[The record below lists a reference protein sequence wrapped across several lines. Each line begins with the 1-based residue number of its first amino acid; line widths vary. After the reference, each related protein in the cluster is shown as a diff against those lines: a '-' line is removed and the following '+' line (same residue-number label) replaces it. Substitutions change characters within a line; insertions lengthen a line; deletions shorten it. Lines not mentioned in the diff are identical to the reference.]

1 MTNLDTDL
9 SHAVL
14 SFPVKLFALLEQEG
28 EEVELIQWASHGYC
42 FRITQ
47 PDRFAEEIVPKYF
60 KQTKLTS
67 FQRQL
72 NLYGFRRI
80 ARGPDQGCYFHP
92 KFQKNRRDLLPDV
105 KRLPG
110 KGTLPSYEQF
120 WNTLKTSSSLSDGS
134 KGLRGGSMSSGL
146 KIPASIVAAA
156 TRKAPLEPTTNKI
169 AVDPTTTVD
178 YDKSFS
184 QIPATSQVPSLH
196 PPSISVPPAVV
207 PRTMSKLTMNIGFGR
222 NVFPSQPTA
231 PTPNFIISTGSA
243 NPVVYKSMNTV
254 ADQNVSTNSDM
265 YARGVYSTASTLS
278 SASVDRPVDN
288 GFSMANYPPKSTTDF
303 LGYYDANG
311 TQLINFSERRESV
324 SSGDMFEEEL
334 DMLELFAEDTPH
346 ASQGYSLDHLSPAT
360 M

>member
-1 MTNLDTDL
+1 MTNLETDL
-9 SHAVL
+9 SHAIL

-47 PDRFAEEIVPKYF
+47 PERFAEEIVPKYF

-120 WNTLKTSSSLSDGS
+120 WNSLKTSSSLSDGS
-134 KGLRGGSMSSGL
+134 KGLRVGSMSSGL

-156 TRKAPLEPTTNKI
+156 TRKASLEPTANKI
-169 AVDPTTTVD
+169 AVDPATTID
-178 YDKSFS
+178 YEKSFS
-184 QIPATSQVPSLH
+184 QIPSTHQAPSLH

-222 NVFPSQPTA
+222 NVFPSQPA

-243 NPVVYKSMNTV
+243 NPVVYKPMNTV
-254 ADQNVSTNSDM
+254 ADQNVSANSDM

-278 SASVDRPVDN
+278 STSVDGPVDN
-288 GFSMANYPPKSTTDF
+288 GFSMANYPPKPTTDF

-346 ASQGYSLDHLSPAT
+346 TSQGYSLDRLSPAT

>member
-1 MTNLDTDL
+1 MFQRDG
-9 SHAVL
+9 H
-14 SFPVKLFALLEQEG
+14 
-28 EEVELIQWASHGYC
+28 HG
-42 FRITQ
+42 T
-47 PDRFAEEIVPKYF
+47 EIVMIIVSVE
-60 KQTKLTS
+60 TKLTS

-120 WNTLKTSSSLSDGS
+120 WSSLKTSSSLSDGS
-134 KGLRGGSMSSGL
+134 KGLRVGSIPSGL

-156 TRKAPLEPTTNKI
+156 TRKVPLEPTVNKI
-169 AVDPTTTVD
+169 AVNPTTTID
-178 YDKSFS
+178 YDKSFP
-184 QIPATSQVPSLH
+184 QIPATSQIPATTQVPSIH
-196 PPSISVPPAVV
+196 PPSIAVPPAVV

-231 PTPNFIISTGSA
+231 PTPNFTISTGPT
-243 NPVVYKSMNTV
+243 NPVVYKPMNTV
-254 ADQNVSTNSDM
+254 ADQNISMNSDM
-265 YARGVYSTASTLS
+265 YARGVYSNVSTN
-278 SASVDRPVDN
+278 VDGPTDN
-288 GFSMANYPPKSTTDF
+288 GFSMSNYPPKPTTEF
-303 LGYYDANG
+303 LGYYDAND

-346 ASQGYSLDHLSPAT
+346 ASQGYGLDRLSPAT